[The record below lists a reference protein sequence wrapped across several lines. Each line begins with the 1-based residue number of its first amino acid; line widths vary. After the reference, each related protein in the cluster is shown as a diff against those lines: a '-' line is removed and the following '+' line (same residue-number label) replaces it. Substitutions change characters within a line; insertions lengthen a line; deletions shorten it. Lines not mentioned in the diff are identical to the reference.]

1 MNKISFKAILAV
13 MLPITVAGCGTTH
26 KMKFA
31 DYTEAYKLAD
41 YCKAADRALDKSD
54 VCQMSAEDIKPDK
67 FNIDE
72 KLNGGTALFLAQ
84 KTDLSNKIFEETAKE
99 IQEDLESMGLA
110 RGAVEVVANAS
121 IVDYNPMIMDGIY
134 LHSYTLLNAL
144 AQNNKDEAKI
154 QVNRA
159 YNVQQKA
166 VETFSKEIQKQ
177 NEENAKDV
185 AQMQKEAQEANQ
197 KNISD
202 IMANYKEFERFNGY
216 ANFVNPY
223 VTYMSGL
230 YLMTNGHSN
239 SDYETASNY
248 LKRVSGMVRH
258 NKFVKQDLSLANK
271 LASGTQKNL
280 APTAWVVFENGL
292 VANFEEFR
300 LDLPIFIATNNVKTA
315 SLALPYPKEREIAYK
330 NISVSNGNKKVT
342 TELLADVDNIFM
354 AEFKK
359 KLPIIVTKAVTKLT
373 LQTVAQAV
381 AQNVYPNWNNQYAHS
396 YGNAIIP
403 ETYTIDLTGF
413 RMPTPSTKITSP
425 FGPRWRR
432 MHNGLDLKVNIGDT
446 IVSAFDGKVRI
457 VKYERRGYGKYVVI
471 RHDNGLETIYG
482 HLSKQL
488 VEENQ
493 LVKAGEPIGLGGNT
507 GRSTGS
513 HLHFETR
520 FLGIAINPIY
530 MFDFP
535 KQDIVAD
542 TYTFRKTKGV
552 KRAGSHDTQV
562 ADGTIRYH
570 KVKSGDTLSR
580 IAKLRGVS
588 VSTLCKLNR
597 IKPTTTLRIGQVLR
611 CS

>member
-1 MNKISFKAILAV
+1 MNFSI
-13 MLPITVAGCGTTH
+13 
-26 KMKFA
+26 
-31 DYTEAYKLAD
+31 
-41 YCKAADRALDKSD
+41 
-54 VCQMSAEDIKPDK
+54 IK
-67 FNIDE
+67 
-72 KLNGGTALFLAQ
+72 T
-84 KTDLSNKIFEETAKE
+84 
-99 IQEDLESMGLA
+99 
-110 RGAVEVVANAS
+110 
-121 IVDYNPMIMDGIY
+121 
-134 LHSYTLLNAL
+134 
-144 AQNNKDEAKI
+144 
-154 QVNRA
+154 
-159 YNVQQKA
+159 
-166 VETFSKEIQKQ
+166 
-177 NEENAKDV
+177 
-185 AQMQKEAQEANQ
+185 
-197 KNISD
+197 
-202 IMANYKEFERFNGY
+202 
-216 ANFVNPY
+216 
-223 VTYMSGL
+223 
-230 YLMTNGHSN
+230 
-239 SDYETASNY
+239 
-248 LKRVSGMVRH
+248 
-258 NKFVKQDLSLANK
+258 
-271 LASGTQKNL
+271 
-280 APTAWVVFENGL
+280 GL
-292 VANFEEFR
+292 VAVAAMVSLSSFSQ
-300 LDLPIFIATNNVKTA
+300 DLIARQAPIDKKLKSVD
-315 SLALPYPKEREIAYK
+315 SLALQKQIRAEQSEYPAL
-330 NISVSNGNKKVT
+330 S
-342 TELLADVDNIFM
+342 L
-354 AEFKK
+354 
-359 KLPIIVTKAVTKLT
+359 
-373 LQTVAQAV
+373 
-381 AQNVYPNWNNQYAHS
+381 YPNWNNQYVHA

-413 RMPTPSTKITSP
+413 HMPTPSTKITSP

-446 IVSAFDGKVRI
+446 IVAAFDGKVRV

-471 RHDNGLETIYG
+471 RHDNGLETVYG

-488 VEENQ
+488 VEDNQ

-542 TYTFRKTKGV
+542 TYTFRKAKGV

>member
-1 MNKISFKAILAV
+1 MNFNCI
-13 MLPITVAGCGTTH
+13 
-26 KMKFA
+26 
-31 DYTEAYKLAD
+31 
-41 YCKAADRALDKSD
+41 
-54 VCQMSAEDIKPDK
+54 IK
-67 FNIDE
+67 
-72 KLNGGTALFLAQ
+72 T
-84 KTDLSNKIFEETAKE
+84 
-99 IQEDLESMGLA
+99 
-110 RGAVEVVANAS
+110 
-121 IVDYNPMIMDGIY
+121 
-134 LHSYTLLNAL
+134 
-144 AQNNKDEAKI
+144 
-154 QVNRA
+154 
-159 YNVQQKA
+159 
-166 VETFSKEIQKQ
+166 
-177 NEENAKDV
+177 
-185 AQMQKEAQEANQ
+185 
-197 KNISD
+197 
-202 IMANYKEFERFNGY
+202 
-216 ANFVNPY
+216 
-223 VTYMSGL
+223 
-230 YLMTNGHSN
+230 
-239 SDYETASNY
+239 
-248 LKRVSGMVRH
+248 
-258 NKFVKQDLSLANK
+258 
-271 LASGTQKNL
+271 
-280 APTAWVVFENGL
+280 GL
-292 VANFEEFR
+292 VAVAAMVSLSSFSQ
-300 LDLPIFIATNNVKTA
+300 DLIARQAPIDKKLKSVD
-315 SLALPYPKEREIAYK
+315 SLALQKQIRAEQSEYPAL
-330 NISVSNGNKKVT
+330 S
-342 TELLADVDNIFM
+342 L
-354 AEFKK
+354 
-359 KLPIIVTKAVTKLT
+359 
-373 LQTVAQAV
+373 
-381 AQNVYPNWNNQYAHS
+381 YPNWNNQYVHA

-413 RMPTPSTKITSP
+413 HMPTPSTKITSP

-446 IVSAFDGKVRI
+446 IVAAFDGKVRI

-471 RHDNGLETIYG
+471 RHDNGLETVYG

-493 LVKAGEPIGLGGNT
+493 LVKAGEVIGLGGNT

-542 TYTFRKTKGV
+542 TYTFRKAKGV